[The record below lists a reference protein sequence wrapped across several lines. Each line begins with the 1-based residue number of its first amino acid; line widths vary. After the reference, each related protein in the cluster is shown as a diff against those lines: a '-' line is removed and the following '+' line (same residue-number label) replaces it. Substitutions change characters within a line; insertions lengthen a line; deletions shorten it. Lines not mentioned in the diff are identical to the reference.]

1 MRFTPL
7 TVPEVAVSSAAGSFD
22 INSAVVFLSDRQRLY
37 MVFVLFVI
45 SPLRSILYIAKG
57 LRKGNIQISFVSNE
71 LGEVSPV
78 SF

>member
-37 MVFVLFVI
+37 MVFVLFVCYQ
-45 SPLRSILYIAKG
+45 SSEKHTVH
-57 LRKGNIQISFVSNE
+57 S
-71 LGEVSPV
+71 
-78 SF
+78 